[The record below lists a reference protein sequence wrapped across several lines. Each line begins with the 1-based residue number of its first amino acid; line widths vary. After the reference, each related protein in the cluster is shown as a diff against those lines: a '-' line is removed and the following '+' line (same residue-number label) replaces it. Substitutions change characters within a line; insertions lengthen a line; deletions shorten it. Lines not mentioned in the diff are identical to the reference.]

1 MQKILVALD
10 GSPRSAIVLDAAVKI
25 AHRTAGQLVL
35 FRAFGI
41 PPEMP
46 AHVWKEQGTLADV
59 LEAEARK
66 DLEER
71 RKTLPPDLKAEVRV
85 GIGVPWQAVCTA
97 AKSMKADLIV
107 IGSHGYTPVDR
118 VLGTTAAKIVNHA
131 DCSVLVVRHAADVP

>member
-71 RKTLPPDLKAEVRV
+71 RKTLPP
-85 GIGVPWQAVCTA
+85 I
-97 AKSMKADLIV
+97 
-107 IGSHGYTPVDR
+107 
-118 VLGTTAAKIVNHA
+118 
-131 DCSVLVVRHAADVP
+131 